1 MPHVSRLEALKK
13 YRILDSEAEEQ
24 FNALVAL
31 AAAICETPIALISL
45 LDQDRQWF
53 KAKLGIEI
61 AETPLDHA
69 ICAHSVRSGKDI
81 FVVNKASTDPV
92 FRDNPLV
99 VEAPH
104 IEFYA
109 GAVLTTPEN
118 QRLGTLCVIDTIPRS
133 LSERQL
139 ECLRIISKQVMY
151 LMELRRSSLEL
162 LDKLGDLKILEG
174 QWKVCMY
181 CRRVEDEHGNWSQ
194 FESLFRRRTHAE
206 FSHGI
211 CQSCFNVKMKND
223 TFDD

>member
-24 FNALVAL
+24 FNALVGL

-45 LDQDRQWF
+45 LDETRQWF
-53 KAKLGIEI
+53 KAKLGIDV
-61 AETPLDHA
+61 AETPLDQA
-69 ICAHSVRSGKDI
+69 ICAHSVRSEKDI
-81 FVVNKASTDPV
+81 FVVNEASKDPL
-92 FRDNPLV
+92 FRNNPLV

-109 GAVLTTPEN
+109 GAVLTTSDN
-118 QRLGTLCVIDTIPRS
+118 QRLGTLCVIDTVPRR

-139 ECLRIISKQVMY
+139 ECLKLISEQVMY

-162 LDKLGDLKILEG
+162 LDKLEDLKILEG

-211 CQSCFNVKMKND
+211 CQSCFNVRMK
-223 TFDD
+223 DDAFHD